1 MLHNVEKA
9 SLSYMQFCTEIHSLD
24 SFEALSIRGM
34 GGGNYVS
41 TMVTLGML
49 KVDGWGIGYW
59 LSSVSSSCWT
69 LGGAGSNFRI
79 LELDSSQ
86 TSDTLRIDSWIHYI
100 HNTGS

>member
-9 SLSYMQFCTEIHSLD
+9 SLSYMQFCTEIYSLD

-49 KVDGWGIGYW
+49 KVDG
-59 LSSVSSSCWT
+59 
-69 LGGAGSNFRI
+69 
-79 LELDSSQ
+79 
-86 TSDTLRIDSWIHYI
+86 
-100 HNTGS
+100 